1 MENLFEPE
9 GQTTSDNFLLS
20 EETNE
25 TVQPHPQ
32 SCWGEMSADDIS
44 YLDKK
49 GMKTPVELLKSYR
62 ALEKA
67 YSSKI
72 SLPKD
77 GDENAL
83 KKFYTR
89 LGMPENSADFKLSLT
104 KEDEPFGE
112 AFKSACLKNHIL
124 PKSAQALY
132 DWFCQHR
139 LEQMSELE
147 QNRQTQSFADMEEMK
162 SEWGA
167 KADQNLELMKRGVR
181 LFTGEDNPDAV
192 DAIEQAL
199 GTKQM
204 MKIFC
209 KLGEAVSE
217 DNPVAFGVNSRAL
230 EQPDMAAYFK
240 EMFHGL

>member
-20 EETNE
+20 DSKS
-25 TVQPHPQ
+25 PSSSQ
-32 SCWGEMSADDIS
+32 SSFGEISADDLT

-49 GMKTPVELLKSYR
+49 GFKTPVELLKSYR

-77 GDENAL
+77 GDDEAL
-83 KKFYTR
+83 HKLYTR
-89 LGMPENSADFKLSLT
+89 LGMPETSADFNLSLAE
-104 KEDEPFGE
+104 EDKPFGDD
-112 AFKSACLKNHIL
+112 FKSACLKNHIL
-124 PKSAQALY
+124 PQSAQALY
-132 DWFCQHR
+132 DWFVQHR
-139 LEQMSELE
+139 LNQISQSEQD
-147 QNRQTQSFADMEEMK
+147 RHKQSFTEMEEQK
-162 SEWGA
+162 NEWGA
-167 KADQNLELMKRGVR
+167 SADHNLELMKRGIR
-181 LFTGEDNPDAV
+181 LFAGDDNPDAV
-192 DAIEQAL
+192 DAIEQSL

-217 DNPVAFGVNSRAL
+217 DNPVAFGVQSRSSD
-230 EQPDMAAYFK
+230 QPDMAAYFK